1 MSDKNDLIDL
11 LKEKRPSLSVSTL
24 YSYSSTLRG
33 LYKRIFGDN
42 DMDIKNFNKVD
53 IIMKDLEHKPATIRK
68 TILAIL
74 YVLTGKEEYQKQM
87 QEDIK
92 TYKEETNK
100 QEMNQKQKEHHLTQ
114 EEILTKFKELEKKTK
129 LLYKKPELTNK
140 DKQVIQDYI
149 IVALTSGIYIPPR
162 RSLDWCAFKI
172 KKPDEDSNYLHK
184 NKLIFKTYK
193 GSNKKGEQE
202 IECPKPLMNILNK
215 WIAINES
222 DYLLH
227 DINGNALNNVKM
239 NQRLN
244 KIFGSGFSINNL
256 RHSYLSEKYQGSIAL
271 AADMEKTMN
280 AMGSSTAQS
289 KIYINKLED

>member
-1 MSDKNDLIDL
+1 MSDKNELIDL

-33 LYKRIFGDN
+33 LYKRVFGDN
-42 DMDIKNFNKVD
+42 DIDIKNFNKVD
-53 IIMKDLEHKPATIRK
+53 IIMKDLESKPATVRK
-68 TILAIL
+68 TVLAIL
-74 YVLTGKEEYQKQM
+74 YVLTDKPEYQKQM

-100 QEMNQKQKEHHLTQ
+100 QEMNEKQKEHHLSQ
-114 EEILTKFKELEKKTK
+114 EDIFIKFKDLEKKAK

-140 DKQVIQDYI
+140 DKQVIQDYV

-162 RSLDWCAFKI
+162 RSLDWCAFKVREI
-172 KKPDEDSNYLHK
+172 GESDNCLHK
-184 NKLIFKTYK
+184 NKLVFKTYK
-193 GSNKKGEQE
+193 GSGKKGEQE
-202 IECPKPLMNILNK
+202 IDCPKALMMLLNK
-215 WIAINES
+215 WIAINDS

-227 DINGNALNNVKM
+227 DINGKALNNVKM

-244 KIFGSGFSINNL
+244 KIFGAGFSINNL
-256 RHSYLSEKYQGSIAL
+256 RHSYLSEKYQDTIAL
-271 AADMEKTMN
+271 GKDMEKTFN
-280 AMGSSTAQS
+280 DMGSSSSQS